1 MAEKENIK
9 DKLENLKKCSTW
21 LCVWSKQDLRTW
33 KN

>member
-9 DKLENLKKCSTW
+9 DKLENLKKCSNE
-21 LCVWSKQDLRTW
+21 LGIWSKQDLRTW

>member
-9 DKLENLKKCSTW
+9 DKLENLKKCSTE
-21 LCVWSKQDLRTW
+21 LCVRSKQDLRTW